1 MPIMDSPP
9 SRFWGAIDK
18 LSQTWPAK
26 MAQSAYDAV
35 RLPGQVAGGIM
46 NTPPAQP
53 GMWSDEDE
61 ARQQATQGTMM
72 NRAADL
78 GGLVTGG
85 SYAAAPA
92 MKDATGMG
100 IRAYHGSPHDF
111 DKFDLSKIGTG
122 EGAQAYG
129 HGLYFAEKEGVAKA
143 YRDAL
148 TPKRNTTVDGGKY
161 NADDSLHNAAVMLE
175 KFNGDRDA
183 AMAWMRGSESM
194 KPTFDILQSGVALP
208 SQAVKP
214 GRMYEVDIKANPEQ
228 FLDWDKPFS
237 SPDALEQF
245 ASKFD
250 ATDPVLRKRIEDYGY
265 VRQKMGSEM
274 PDGNDIV
281 REILGGIGS
290 ADAVRA
296 SRTMNEAGIPGIKY
310 LDQGSRRAG
319 EGSSNYV
326 VFDDKLVD
334 ILRKYGIMGAS
345 AIPGMGLMGSESPAQ
360 AAP

>member
-1 MPIMDSPP
+1 MPIMDYGLPAP
-9 SRFWGAIDK
+9 ELEQGNRFWGAIDK
-18 LSQTWPAK
+18 LAQTWPAK

-228 FLDWDKPFS
+228 FLDWDKPLSAQGGVERFS
-237 SPDALEQF
+237 NLPQYARPIDPMEAENVIGQRLHQRIANKHGDDG
-245 ASKFD
+245 ASKI
-250 ATDPVLRKRIEDYGY
+250 LR
-265 VRQKMGSEM
+265 
-274 PDGNDIV
+274 
-281 REILGGIGS
+281 
-290 ADAVRA
+290 
-296 SRTMNEAGIPGIKY
+296 EAGIPGIKY